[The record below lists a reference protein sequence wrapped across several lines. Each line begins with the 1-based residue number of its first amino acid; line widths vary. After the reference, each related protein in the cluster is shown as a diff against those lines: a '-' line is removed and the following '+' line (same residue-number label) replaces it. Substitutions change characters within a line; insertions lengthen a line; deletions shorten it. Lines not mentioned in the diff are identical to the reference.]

1 MDLWWRDKTIE
12 EIGEKRPDL
21 DYINPDEIDVHFEE
35 RMGEGGFCTAY
46 RCTWNGAF
54 TSPRCR
60 PLDAHIRVVA
70 FSPRPARP
78 SRTRTDPRV
87 SPRFV
92 YPQAS

>member
-21 DYINPDEIDVHFEE
+21 DYINPDEIDVQFEE

-54 TSPRCR
+54 TSP
-60 PLDAHIRVVA
+60 
-70 FSPRPARP
+70 
-78 SRTRTDPRV
+78 
-87 SPRFV
+87 
-92 YPQAS
+92 

>member
-54 TSPRCR
+54 TSPMPTPRC
-60 PLDAHIRVVA
+60 A
-70 FSPRPARP
+70 FP
-78 SRTRTDPRV
+78 SRGFFPPPGATVADPH
-87 SPRFV
+87 
-92 YPQAS
+92 

>member
-54 TSPRCR
+54 TS
-60 PLDAHIRVVA
+60 
-70 FSPRPARP
+70 
-78 SRTRTDPRV
+78 T
-87 SPRFV
+87 
-92 YPQAS
+92 

>member
-35 RMGEGGFCTAY
+35 RMGEGGVCTAY

-54 TSPRCR
+54 TSP
-60 PLDAHIRVVA
+60 
-70 FSPRPARP
+70 
-78 SRTRTDPRV
+78 
-87 SPRFV
+87 
-92 YPQAS
+92 